1 MNLSEAKEK
10 FPIGSMVKVT
20 NCGGVY
26 GGYRVW
32 ASENLSYEDYV
43 KWGDTLF
50 SLKNGDIA
58 EVIAIAPHGGEN
70 RDEILVGINV
80 KGKKPFII
88 DADDIEPISTVIVGE
103 DLVVCAYGEIE
114 TFRLS
119 EIIEELRAKCLKK
132 KNAIKVGDKV
142 RIVNG
147 GLCYPSYASW
157 LKEHADFDQ
166 AIMFDW
172 EHMPKYGDEATV
184 LVIAKHSDSEEKL
197 LYLVSVKY
205 RDITRTYLMAE
216 DGIEKI

>member
-26 GGYRVW
+26 SGYRVW

-58 EVIAIAPHGGEN
+58 EVITIAPHGGEN

-88 DADDIEPISTVIVGE
+88 DADDIEPFPFSFDGENLTVY
-103 DLVVCAYGEIE
+103 AYGETE
-114 TFRLS
+114 TFSLS

-142 RIVNG
+142 RIVNSDQ
-147 GLCYPSYASW
+147 CYTTYKDW
-157 LKEHADFDQ
+157 LRKNADFDQ
-166 AIMFDW
+166 ALMFDW
-172 EHMPKYGDEATV
+172 GNTPPYGYWAVVRTIAEHGEDG
-184 LVIAKHSDSEEKL
+184 SL
-197 LYLVSVKY
+197 LYLVSME
-205 RDITRTYLMAE
+205 RDGGERLYLMDE
-216 DGIEKI
+216 SGIKKL